1 MRLRSTANQRM
12 LTQHAFERDEG
23 TDMGSRRTGLL
34 LGVMASAGA
43 VHGAE
48 RMTDH
53 TYRLADGETPPSATL
68 DDAAW
73 LVGSWQCEA
82 FGERCEEAWNAP
94 SAGSMV
100 GLFKLFDDE
109 EGVRFYELL
118 LLTVDDGTLVMKVK
132 HFNADFSAWEEK
144 ADYVSF
150 PLVAI
155 EPDALHFRGLSF
167 YRRGPDAM
175 DAWLVLKRGDESG
188 EHLLRYWRTGTARD

>member
-1 MRLRSTANQRM
+1 MIHTKGVGFLPAIFLLAAPAQAAEP
-12 LTQHAFERDEG
+12 LTG
-23 TDMGSRRTGLL
+23 
-34 LGVMASAGA
+34 
-43 VHGAE
+43 
-48 RMTDH
+48 H
-53 TYRLADGETPPSATL
+53 TYRLADGETPPAATL
-68 DDAAW
+68 DDAEW

-100 GLFKLFDDE
+100 GFFKLFDEE

-118 LLTVDDGTLVMKVK
+118 LLTVEDGTLVMKVK

-150 PLVAI
+150 PLVAV
-155 EPDALHFRGLSF
+155 EPDALHFRALSF

-175 DAWLVLKRGDESG
+175 DAWLVLKRGDESA